1 MSYRTRQG
9 QSAHRNAR
17 RDRSRGGGGNDRLAA
32 TLYPIDGLAGY
43 EAGFRVLRVREAI
56 PADNLRSQR
65 LQKWADRLW
74 REQLKT
80 AVVPTMR
87 FGWPAF
93 LVPEDLCPAIGSVL
107 EIRDVPDTVYHV
119 DVTDMR
125 HAISLRDARG
135 PEGELVCRI
144 LERAFTDRLKSAAM
158 RDRFW
163 RGEFWTLFFH
173 RIPENGKAEQDLV
186 NAYRGLRFGVALVDG
201 VPHLAADAR
210 TKYIGRHSLTALL
223 RNDGRGRALLQSHL
237 DSELSL
243 EERSYFLRDNGPVKI
258 PCRWAGDADGTAGD
272 HVVPELGQT
281 VLEYYRGRYPSL
293 SLPADDAVVFVQDR
307 NARRSL
313 PVPSSRLF
321 PVFTTEYEGIR
332 QCSVRPQLAPDE
344 RVRIID
350 GFLDA
355 LQQVP
360 FAGRTV
366 APRRSYR
373 TGGRTVFPPPRLE
386 FGDGKVVSPFDDDT
400 APRPTSPKFDRA
412 VLRYGEVKVRAVE
425 GNRPY
430 HNEALPDAVLL
441 YPESLNRTHREQF
454 ARVLGNEIERL
465 TDQQL
470 RIVRQEAYPIGS
482 AQREGSALLHR
493 ARTAIDATGA
503 RLIIPVLWDG
513 FSLSVHGAF
522 KEAMRGTLSQCVTE
536 RKAREIA
543 TGSDPGRIAGLL
555 RNLALAVVTEGG
567 VKPWVLAD
575 ELHHDIHIG
584 IDLLHGQIGY
594 QALYGRGGRYF
605 TSDFGVALH
614 RGRSNEKIK
623 RPEMRL
629 RIERALRAAAG
640 SEVSRRSLVVH
651 RDGRW
656 WPAESAG
663 LREAIAALQ
672 AEGVLPPDFRCA
684 VVEVRKN
691 HMPVRLFTEGAAG
704 RRAGLRNPLPGSYLV
719 LDDRRA
725 LLATTG
731 RPGVGWEG
739 KRGRTSG
746 VLLFEIVETIGGAM
760 SIHEVAEDAYR
771 LTHLNW
777 SAPDIEIALPVTI
790 RWNDTALRENLRR
803 ESRSA
808 ARPDTIARAEGAA

>member
-1 MSYRTRQG
+1 MTYRIRQG
-9 QSAHRNAR
+9 KSADRGAR
-17 RDRSRGGGGNDRLAA
+17 RDRNGGGNDRLAA
-32 TLYPIDGLAGY
+32 TLYPIEGLAGF

-93 LVPEDLCPAIGSVL
+93 LVSEDLSPAVGTVL
-107 EIRDVPDTVYHV
+107 EIRDVPDTLYHLE
-119 DVTDMR
+119 VTDLR
-125 HAISLRDARG
+125 HVISLSDARG
-135 PEGELVCRI
+135 PEGELVCRV

-173 RIPENGKAEQDLV
+173 RNPENAPAAQDLV
-186 NAYRGLRFGVALVDG
+186 NAYRGLRFGVVLVDG

-210 TKYIGRHSLTALL
+210 TKYIGRHSLSALT
-223 RNDGRGRALLQSHL
+223 RDNSRGRAILHGHL
-237 DSELSL
+237 DADLSL
-243 EERSYFLRDNGPVKI
+243 EERAYFLRDNGAVKI
-258 PCRWAGDADGTAGD
+258 PCRWAGDAGATVGSY
-272 HVVPELGQT
+272 VVPELDQT
-281 VLEYYRGRYPSL
+281 VLEYYRGRYPNL
-293 SLPADDAVVFVQDR
+293 PLPADDAVVFATDR
-307 NARRSL
+307 RGGRSL
-313 PVPSSRLF
+313 PVPASRLF
-321 PVFTTEYEGIR
+321 PVFTTEYEGIKH
-332 QCSVRPQLAPDE
+332 CSVRPQLAPDE
-344 RVRIID
+344 RLRVID
-350 GFLDA
+350 GFLDV
-355 LQQVP
+355 LQEVP
-360 FAGRTV
+360 FAGRV
-366 APRRSYR
+366 VSPRRSYR
-373 TGGRTVFPPPRLE
+373 TGGRTVFAPPRLE
-386 FGDGKVVSPFDDDT
+386 FAEGKLVSPFRNGD
-400 APRPTSPKFDRA
+400 APGPTSPQFDRA
-412 VLRYGEVKVRAVE
+412 VLHFGELKVKSVE
-425 GNRPY
+425 ESRPY

-441 YPESLNRTHREQF
+441 YPESLSRAHREQF
-454 ARVLGNEIERL
+454 AHMLTNEIERL
-465 TDQQL
+465 TGQQL
-470 RIVRQEAYPIGS
+470 RIVRQEAYAIGN
-482 AQREGSALLHR
+482 AQREGSALLQRGR
-493 ARTAIDATGA
+493 AAVDATGA
-503 RLIIPVLWDG
+503 RLVIAVLGEG

-543 TGSDPGRIAGLL
+543 TGSEPGRIAGLL
-555 RNLALAVVTEGG
+555 RNLALAVVTEAA

-614 RGRSNEKIK
+614 RGRSHEKIK
-623 RPEMRL
+623 KPEMRF
-629 RIERALRAAAG
+629 RIEKALRTATG
-640 SEVSRRSLVVH
+640 SGALRRSLIVH

-672 AEGVLPPDFRCA
+672 AEGVLPQDFRCA

-691 HMPVRLFTEGAAG
+691 HMPVRLFTESVGG
-704 RRAGLRNPLPGSYLV
+704 RHAGLRNPLPGSYLL

-731 RPGVGWEG
+731 RPGAGWEG

-746 VLLFEIVETIGGAM
+746 VLLLEVVETIGGTV
-760 SIHEVAEDAYR
+760 SIREVAEDAYR

-790 RWNDTALRENLRR
+790 RWNDTALRETLRR

-808 ARPDTIARAEGAA
+808 DRPDAIARAEGAA